1 MAEHKAD
8 SSAGVGVDLR
18 RNVVAIV
25 AGVVRWAGT
34 IFALLL
40 TAHVVLTIGGAN
52 PTNGITQFVV
62 NWADALTLGFRDLFT
77 PDDVKLRV
85 LVNYGLAALF
95 WLIVSSIIARA
106 VRRLGG

>member
-8 SSAGVGVDLR
+8 RSGGVGVDVR
-18 RNVVAIV
+18 RSVVAIV
-25 AGVVRWAGT
+25 SGVVRWVGT

-52 PTNGITQFVV
+52 PTNGITQFVAS
-62 NWADALTLGFRDLFT
+62 WADALTLGFRDLFT
-77 PDDVKLRV
+77 PDDAKLRV

-95 WLIVSSIIARA
+95 WLIISAIIAR
-106 VRRLGG
+106 V